1 MSEIFLIRENGFNE
15 TKKELIIKTI
25 PILLISMLFGI
36 GIVYF
41 NTKEKEDLYMA
52 LPFILPIYLFAL
64 GFGVSRGLKR
74 QKLLFQSYKLTISE
88 NNIVREQIN
97 TSTINIQFVDIQ
109 SISKNK
115 KGSYTVK
122 GKTTSETILIPA
134 QIENHENLELSLNQI
149 KPIEQLTQPPFDE
162 KYKIPILLL
171 MLICMAT
178 VYISFNKILVGI
190 SSVIV
195 CALLIWSSIKIL
207 KNKNIDYKT
216 KRTAYYSLIVLA
228 SVIAVTIIKFNL

>member
-97 TSTINIQFVDIQ
+97 TPTINIPFVDIQ